1 MDLAGGVPSRAIYE
15 LPQQTDIF
23 GVKTVCGSNFFPLPH
38 HSSCL
43 LENQAVKKH
52 PQIITG
58 EKVSPEYTKRRRLRS
73 LYVSGRVG
81 RRQSAIISNIMELL
95 HRR

>member
-1 MDLAGGVPSRAIYE
+1 M
-15 LPQQTDIF
+15 
-23 GVKTVCGSNFFPLPH
+23 
-38 HSSCL
+38 
-43 LENQAVKKH
+43 KKH